1 VCARNDSHKAHTN
14 TWTSYSSLLRV
25 QRLTLQHTAT
35 HCNTLQQ
42 HTATSRCTRNKEESD
57 IQVFVCALCVSFW
70 AHTNT
75 CCCSVLLQCVVAVCC
90 CSVLLQC
97 VVAVCCCSVLLQ
109 CVVAVCCSVSRC
121 TRKNE
126 EYDVQVFMCAL
137 GVSFKKY
144 LYVLFLVLTSA
155 AAHTA
160 AHCNNTLQQH
170 KYLCVPK
177 MIRTNHIQILEY
189 LIPRYHE

>member
-1 VCARNDSHKAHTN
+1 MIRTKHTQILERLIPRSYECSGSHC
-14 TWTSYSSLLRV
+14 S
-25 QRLTLQHTAT
+25 TLQHTAT
-35 HCNTLQQ
+35 HCNNTLQQ
-42 HTATSRCTRNKEESD
+42 AAALVIRRNPTFKY
-57 IQVFVCALCVSFW
+57 L
-70 AHTNT
+70 
-75 CCCSVLLQCVVAVCC
+75 SVLCAYHFGRTQILVVAVCC